1 MKRKRKFSGM
11 LLLGGALL
19 ALAACSSA
27 ENQTSSSSSRSA
39 SSQPLGAMDASRISA
54 PQVGLSDSE
63 WNQSR
68 GTVSDGKDT
77 NSENAPTRILTED
90 AKSLIVYFS
99 RSGSTELLASK
110 VQARTGADVIEL
122 VVADNYS
129 SDYGETVQRANGE
142 RQHED
147 DPALNV
153 DIPDLSQYDTI
164 YLGYPIWGMTLAEP
178 MASFVEEYSDQL
190 AGKTLVPFS
199 TNGSYGVGSS
209 VDRIQRILS
218 ERNVSAAITEPY
230 TIQGNQVDQADSSL
244 DRWLGEIGRS
254 N

>member
-1 MKRKRKFSGM
+1 MKNKRKLSGM
-11 LLLGGALL
+11 ISLGAALL
-19 ALAACSSA
+19 TLAACASSG
-27 ENQTSSSSSRSA
+27 NQSASNSSSSSQT
-39 SSQPLGAMDASRISA
+39 SQPSGAMDASRIQA

-77 NSENAPTRILTED
+77 NSENAPTRILTAD

-122 VVADNYS
+122 VPAENYS
-129 SDYGETVQRANGE
+129 SDYGQTVQRANGE
-142 RQHED
+142 RQRED
-147 DPALNV
+147 APALNV
-153 DIPDLSQYDTI
+153 EIPDLSQYDTI

-178 MASFVEEYSDQL
+178 MASFVEQYGDQL

-209 VDRIQRILS
+209 VDRIQNILS
-218 ERNVSAAITEPY
+218 ERGVTATITHPY

-244 DRWLGEIGRS
+244 DEWLQRIQQ
-254 N
+254 